1 MLQSVTIK
9 AVPGIQKQNQINQV
23 LVNNQYNKEQS
34 LQRNNNK
41 KNPSSKKSV
50 KFNANVEIFKV
61 ESWKKY
67 NTDAANETEYTRKKN
82 EIMKMKETQLLA
94 SSMVYGGSGCIIN

>member
-1 MLQSVTIK
+1 MLQSVSIK
-9 AVPGIQKQNQINQV
+9 TFPSTQKQNQINQV

-41 KNPSSKKSV
+41 KNSSSKKSV

-61 ESWKKY
+61 ESWKNIIQMQLMKQ
-67 NTDAANETEYTRKKN
+67 NIQKKR
-82 EIMKMKETQLLA
+82 MK
-94 SSMVYGGSGCIIN
+94 